1 MTTSLPRLF
10 ISIVV
15 LISVMVII
23 TNSQLHTWRI
33 DVGTPSARMFT
44 KEFRGPE
51 STEIDGNVVT
61 YQWSFPHSTIIISP
75 YNHPQIIRLRTMMRP
90 ESPPHSIKLSHDS
103 LQFAL
108 SVAPQ
113 PRQYAFYAD
122 HDSSISIDCDMQ
134 GIIDPELASICVAID
149 WIDGKRVTQLIEWNV
164 IGWIILLG
172 VMIFCCAWVV
182 TNSAL
187 SWQMMFYI
195 IIMTAVIFSFPR
207 YNILFAPHICLGL
220 GLTTLIWW
228 SIKRWMTPD
237 WRQIACQAMLVN
249 IMLKGLG
256 VFVPEYRGTD
266 LIFHVHR
273 FSDTMNGMLYL
284 VSQGQGQFFPYP
296 PGVYQLIAPIVLS
309 HLSFYH

>member
-1 MTTSLPRLF
+1 
-10 ISIVV
+10 
-15 LISVMVII
+15 
-23 TNSQLHTWRI
+23 
-33 DVGTPSARMFT
+33 
-44 KEFRGPE
+44 
-51 STEIDGNVVT
+51 
-61 YQWSFPHSTIIISP
+61 
-75 YNHPQIIRLRTMMRP
+75 
-90 ESPPHSIKLSHDS
+90 
-103 LQFAL
+103 
-108 SVAPQ
+108 
-113 PRQYAFYAD
+113 
-122 HDSSISIDCDMQ
+122 MQ